1 MALLNQIITKKLLSQ
16 NVLLSGGPAV
26 SPAKTLGLSQVKRGK
41 RRKMCRPSYF
51 RKQGLVERMGHTC
64 IIDVSTEVT

>member
-1 MALLNQIITKKLLSQ
+1 MALLNQIITKKLQISQ

-51 RKQGLVERMGHTC
+51 RKQDWLRG
-64 IIDVSTEVT
+64 